1 MRKFTEINL
10 NDDEVVE
17 VNEELIDVYKKNTK
31 KKRITKKGM
40 ENYFNALVEKMKTF
54 PSYFC

>member
-1 MRKFTEINL
+1 MRKFTTINL
-10 NDDEVVE
+10 NDDEIE
-17 VNEELIDVYKKNTK
+17 VNKELIEVYKKNTN

-40 ENYFNALVEKMKTF
+40 ENYFNALIEKMKTF

>member
-1 MRKFTEINL
+1 MRKFDKINL
-10 NDDEVVE
+10 NDDEIE
-17 VNEELIDVYKKNTK
+17 VNKELIDVYKKNTN

-40 ENYFNALVEKMKTF
+40 ENYFNTLIEKMKTF

>member
-1 MRKFTEINL
+1 MRKFSTINL
-10 NDDEVVE
+10 KDDEIE
-17 VNEELIDVYKKNTK
+17 VSKDLIETYKKNTN

-40 ENYFNALVEKMKTF
+40 ENYFNTLIEKMKTF

>member
-1 MRKFTEINL
+1 MRKFTKINL
-10 NDDEVVE
+10 NDDEIE
-17 VNEELIDVYKKNTK
+17 VNNELIEVYKKNTN

-40 ENYFNALVEKMKTF
+40 ENYFNALIEKMKTF